1 MRTTVMR
8 SADSEK
14 GAMRVVRQAGRERE
28 ERMWPPED
36 RRQVSQ
42 LLLPRHY
49 GSVPTLFGAPAA
61 ESGADLRN
69 ADVAFIGIPWQAPVP
84 DSRIGAA
91 GASFFGTNLTP
102 QTFRTNS
109 VKYGG
114 YLPERDVDVFAA
126 LRFVDCG
133 DVPIDQDLRTT
144 FANVASAVKG
154 VVRSGTIVL
163 TCGGNSGPSTY
174 GVLEGIAA
182 AADGPVAV
190 FNFDAHGDNLGGEIE
205 EDDPKQPSWGA
216 TWARRIH
223 DLPGVDSARY
233 VHFGLRGPRNDA
245 GTFDRFVEKGVD
257 REQIFTYEHIVA
269 ARRGGFEQWAEHAV
283 APVLDGADG
292 AWIVIDADVLDM
304 SVSPEFGDEPL
315 GMYPEELCWAAY
327 QVGKAAGRERLR
339 GISLTAIPFAAM
351 TVHWVMMYVLLYA
364 LAGVVRSDLE

>member
-1 MRTTVMR
+1 
-8 SADSEK
+8 
-14 GAMRVVRQAGRERE
+14 
-28 ERMWPPED
+28 MWPPED
-36 RRQVSQ
+36 RHQVSR

-49 GSVPTLFGAPAA
+49 GSVPTLFGAPAP
-61 ESGADLRN
+61 ESGTELGK
-69 ADVAFIGIPWQAPVP
+69 ADVAFMGIPWQAPVP

-91 GASFFGTNLTP
+91 GASYFGTNLTP

-126 LRFVDCG
+126 LRFVDYG
-133 DVPIDQDLRTT
+133 DVPIDQDLTAT
-144 FANVASAVKG
+144 FQNVASAVER
-154 VVRSGTIVL
+154 VVRSGAIAL

-182 AADGPVAV
+182 AAYGPVAV

-205 EDDPKQPSWGA
+205 ADDPKQPPWGR

-223 DLPGVDSARY
+223 DLPRVDPTRY
-233 VHFGLRGPRNDA
+233 LHFGLRGPRNDA

-257 REQIFTYEHIVA
+257 RDHIFTYEHIVG
-269 ARRGGFEQWAEHAV
+269 ARRSGFEQWAEQVV

-292 AWIVIDADVLDM
+292 AWIVIDPDVLDM

-327 QVGKAAGRERLR
+327 RIGKAAGRERLK

-364 LAGVVRSDLE
+364 LAGVVQSDAG

>member
-1 MRTTVMR
+1 
-8 SADSEK
+8 
-14 GAMRVVRQAGRERE
+14 
-28 ERMWPPED
+28 MWPPED
-36 RRQVSQ
+36 PREVSR

-49 GSVPTLFGAPAA
+49 GSVPTLFGAPAV
-61 ESGADLRN
+61 ELGSNLGN
-69 ADVAFIGIPWQAPVP
+69 ADVAFMGIPWQAPVP

-114 YLPERDVDVFAA
+114 YLPERDVDVFDA

-133 DVPIDQDLRTT
+133 DVPVDQDLSIT
-144 FANVASAVKG
+144 FANVASAVER
-154 VVRSGTIVL
+154 VVRSGAIAL

-182 AADGPVAV
+182 AAGGPVAV
-190 FNFDAHGDNLGGEIE
+190 FNFDAHGDNRGGEIE

-223 DLPGVDSARY
+223 DLPRVDPARY

-245 GTFDRFVEKGVD
+245 GTFDRFVKKGVRRD
-257 REQIFTYEHIVA
+257 RIFTYEHIVA
-269 ARRGGFEQWAEHAV
+269 ARRGGFERWAERAV
-283 APVLDGADG
+283 APVLDGADSV
-292 AWIVIDADVLDM
+292 WIVIDPDVLDM

-315 GMYPEELCWAAY
+315 GMYPEEVCWAAY
-327 QVGKAAGRERLR
+327 QIGKCAGRRRLK
-339 GISLTAIPFAAM
+339 GISLTAIPFTAM
-351 TVHWVMMYVLLYA
+351 TLHWVMMYALMYA
-364 LAGVVRSDLE
+364 LAGVLQNDPG

>member
-1 MRTTVMR
+1 
-8 SADSEK
+8 
-14 GAMRVVRQAGRERE
+14 
-28 ERMWPPED
+28 
-36 RRQVSQ
+36 
-42 LLLPRHY
+42 LLPRHY
-49 GSVPTLFGAPAA
+49 GSVPTLFGAPAP
-61 ESGADLRN
+61 ESGTELGK
-69 ADVAFIGIPWQAPVP
+69 ADVAFMGIPWQAPVP

-91 GASFFGTNLTP
+91 GASYFGTNLTP

-126 LRFVDCG
+126 LRFVDYG
-133 DVPIDQDLRTT
+133 DVPIDQDLTAT
-144 FANVASAVKG
+144 FQNVASAVER
-154 VVRSGTIVL
+154 VVRSGAIAL

-182 AADGPVAV
+182 AAYGPVAV

-205 EDDPKQPSWGA
+205 ADDPKQPPWGG

-223 DLPGVDSARY
+223 DLPRVDPTRY
-233 VHFGLRGPRNDA
+233 LHFGLRGPRNDA

-257 REQIFTYEHIVA
+257 RDHIFTYEHIVG
-269 ARRGGFEQWAEHAV
+269 ARRSGFEQWAEQVV

-292 AWIVIDADVLDM
+292 AWIVIDPAVLDM

-327 QVGKAAGRERLR
+327 RIGKAAGRGRLK

-364 LAGVVRSDLE
+364 LAGVVQSDAG

>member
-1 MRTTVMR
+1 
-8 SADSEK
+8 
-14 GAMRVVRQAGRERE
+14 
-28 ERMWPPED
+28 
-36 RRQVSQ
+36 
-42 LLLPRHY
+42 
-49 GSVPTLFGAPAA
+49 LFGAPAP
-61 ESGADLRN
+61 ESGTELGK
-69 ADVAFIGIPWQAPVP
+69 ADVAFMGIPWQAPVP

-91 GASFFGTNLTP
+91 GASSFGTNLTP

-126 LRFVDCG
+126 LRFVDYG
-133 DVPIDQDLRTT
+133 DVPIDQDLTAT
-144 FANVASAVKG
+144 FQNVASAVER
-154 VVRSGTIVL
+154 VVRSGAIAL

-182 AADGPVAV
+182 AAYGPVAV

-205 EDDPKQPSWGA
+205 ADDPKQPPWGG

-223 DLPGVDSARY
+223 DLPRVDPTRY
-233 VHFGLRGPRNDA
+233 LHFGLRGPRNDA

-257 REQIFTYEHIVA
+257 RDHIFTYEHIVG
-269 ARRGGFEQWAEHAV
+269 ARRSGFEQWAEQVV

-292 AWIVIDADVLDM
+292 AWIVIDPDVLDM

-327 QVGKAAGRERLR
+327 RIGKAAGRGRLK

-364 LAGVVRSDLE
+364 LAGVVQSDAG